1 MLRKVVL
8 NLGKSLHFHFR
19 SILQIYETCYIIAD
33 SSSISTHCM

>member
-19 SILQIYETCYIIAD
+19 SILQIYENCYIVVD
-33 SSSISTHCM
+33 SSFISIHCL